1 MITPAF
7 NMAQTTPRRD
17 FSKIVQVPLPDLG
30 EGTKDA
36 TVKEW
41 FVKPGDK
48 IQEVSIYPI
57 LNNWTR
63 FEQDMLCFVLMIS
76 KDLI

>member
-7 NMAQTTPRRD
+7 NVAQTTPRRD
-17 FSKIVQVPLPDLG
+17 FAKIVQVPLPDLG

-48 IQEVSIYPI
+48 IQEVSIFCI
-57 LNNWTR
+57 LNNWSR
-63 FEQDMLCFVLMIS
+63 LKEDMLCFVCIILNL
-76 KDLI
+76 LI